1 MRILVRNVLVSGH
14 NICVIVVV
22 FLLLS
27 EYGPAPRRCWR
38 SPLCRCGAS
47 MLWRLALLLGGICAR
62 FRDIMPI
69 VNSVMHDRV
78 LSVAGD
84 LEAGAVGRHA
94 VWLPLNPFYDMLEI
108 VRAPLLGEVPS
119 LGVGG
124 RAWLQRRAVR
134 PGMDLFSARPRPD
147 RVLDIDDEPRG
158 VDRNPGHVSVLF
170 PLYHGN
176 SRSLKKMLV
185 AAASGRLAE
194 DQSAPCRGSRAERYQ
209 LQSAPAGSASALIG
223 SNGAGK
229 TTLLRVLAGIYEPV
243 VGSVRLRG
251 TLNALL
257 DPSLGMNAELTGR
270 ENIML
275 RGLYS
280 GLSRPMIARLEEDV
294 IEFSELSDF
303 IDLPVRIYS
312 AGMSVRLGFALATAI
327 RPRILL
333 MDEWFLAGDAAFM
346 EKARQR
352 LEDMVRAADILV
364 LSTHSSQIVRDWC
377 TRVMW
382 LDQGRIRADGPV
394 TEVMDQYAPI
404 MESEALV
411 ASPEVAR

>member
-1 MRILVRNVLVSGH
+1 MM
-14 NICVIVVV
+14 IVD
-22 FLLLS
+22 
-27 EYGPAPRRCWR
+27 
-38 SPLCRCGAS
+38 AS
-47 MLWRLALLLGGICAR
+47 VDA
-62 FRDIMPI
+62 
-69 VNSVMHDRV
+69 HD
-78 LSVAGD
+78 
-84 LEAGAVGRHA
+84 
-94 VWLPLNPFYDMLEI
+94 
-108 VRAPLLGEVPS
+108 
-119 LGVGG
+119 
-124 RAWLQRRAVR
+124 
-134 PGMDLFSARPRPD
+134 
-147 RVLDIDDEPRG
+147 
-158 VDRNPGHVSVLF
+158 VSVLF

-185 AAASGRLAE
+185 AAASGRLTE
-194 DQSAPCRGSRAERYQ
+194 DKQHRVVVRALSDISFNLRSGER
-209 LQSAPAGSASALIG
+209 LGLVG

-243 VGSVRLRG
+243 TGRVRLHG

-280 GLSRPMIARLEEDV
+280 GLSKPMLARLEEDV

-303 IDLPVRIYS
+303 IDLPMRIYS

-333 MDEWFLAGDAAFM
+333 MDEWFLAGDPAFM

-364 LSTHSSQIVRDWC
+364 LSTHSLSLIHISF
-377 TRVMW
+377 TH
-382 LDQGRIRADGPV
+382 
-394 TEVMDQYAPI
+394 
-404 MESEALV
+404 
-411 ASPEVAR
+411 

>member
-1 MRILVRNVLVSGH
+1 M
-14 NICVIVVV
+14 IVD
-22 FLLLS
+22 
-27 EYGPAPRRCWR
+27 
-38 SPLCRCGAS
+38 AS
-47 MLWRLALLLGGICAR
+47 VDA
-62 FRDIMPI
+62 
-69 VNSVMHDRV
+69 HD
-78 LSVAGD
+78 
-84 LEAGAVGRHA
+84 
-94 VWLPLNPFYDMLEI
+94 
-108 VRAPLLGEVPS
+108 
-119 LGVGG
+119 
-124 RAWLQRRAVR
+124 
-134 PGMDLFSARPRPD
+134 
-147 RVLDIDDEPRG
+147 
-158 VDRNPGHVSVLF
+158 VSVLF

-185 AAASGRLAE
+185 AAASGRLTE
-194 DQSAPCRGSRAERYQ
+194 DKQHRVVVRALSDISFNLRSGER
-209 LQSAPAGSASALIG
+209 LGLVG

-243 VGSVRLRG
+243 TGRVRLHG

-280 GLSRPMIARLEEDV
+280 GLSKPMLARLEEDV

-303 IDLPVRIYS
+303 IDLPMRIYS

-333 MDEWFLAGDAAFM
+333 MDEWFLAGDPAFM

-364 LSTHSSQIVRDWC
+364 LSTHSDLIIREWC
-377 TRVMW
+377 TRVIW
-382 LDQGRIRADGPV
+382 LEKGRILADGPV
-394 TEVMDQYAPI
+394 MEIMDEYAVRSTEI
-404 MESEALV
+404 TG
-411 ASPEVAR
+411 